1 MILAAMCCPSFTN
14 FKTLQLNF
22 FFCFHRCRYS
32 HAHVLRFLLDKC
44 VATRMIDYS
53 GRRAVEYAGK
63 SVSVQSAF
71 DYRPWNVPPRCA
83 TISLIFKLKSHFKFS
98 CRRHR
103 ALVLTSPPITLMDK
117 KQVDGVSV
125 REYEV
130 SSSVVRR
137 ERITLNPL

>member
-1 MILAAMCCPSFTN
+1 
-14 FKTLQLNF
+14 
-22 FFCFHRCRYS
+22 
-32 HAHVLRFLLDKC
+32 
-44 VATRMIDYS
+44 MIDYS

-83 TISLIFKLKSHFKFS
+83 TPNSSTKITFKNS

-117 KQVDGVSV
+117 KQVDGMSV

-130 SSSVVRR
+130 SSSAAGGK
-137 ERITLNPL
+137 ELP